1 MALRLQEIAAM
12 PVDKRPVDLYDELAE
27 VAR

>member
-1 MALRLQEIAAM
+1 MARKLAEIAAM
-12 PVDKRPVDLYDELAE
+12 PVQRRPVDLYAALAE